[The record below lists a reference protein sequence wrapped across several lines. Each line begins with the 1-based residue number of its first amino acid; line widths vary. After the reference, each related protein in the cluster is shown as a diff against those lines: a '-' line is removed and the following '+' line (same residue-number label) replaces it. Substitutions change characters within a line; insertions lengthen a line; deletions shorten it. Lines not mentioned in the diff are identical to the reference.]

1 MPPETDDIVL
11 SVRDLET
18 SIFTRGRAFSAVD
31 SVNFDLY
38 RGETLGLVGESGS
51 GKSITGLSL
60 MRLLPKDL
68 VRITKG
74 SIRLGS
80 TELTDLDESQMR
92 RIRGRDIAMILQ
104 DPQTSLNPAF
114 RVGSQIIEALK
125 LHRKP
130 EGDGYLAMAVDALR
144 KVRVAAPEMR
154 VHAYPHQMSG
164 GMRQRAV
171 GAIAISCMPQIIIAD
186 EPTTSLDVTVQ
197 AQYLRLLKEL
207 QQETGLA
214 ILFITHDFGIVAR
227 VCHRLAVMYAG
238 QIVEYGPVR
247 RIFDSPSHPYTRALL
262 GSVPKLQGQ
271 TGRLPVIEG
280 TPPALWNK
288 PKGCNFAPR
297 CPLADARCHSESPPS
312 FALGGDGR
320 DQHKASCWRLL
331 P

>member
-1 MPPETDDIVL
+1 
-11 SVRDLET
+11 T
-18 SIFTRGRAFSAVD
+18 SRGVFSAIDGV
-31 SVNFDLY
+31 SFDLY

-51 GKSITGLSL
+51 GKSMTGLSL
-60 MRLLPKDL
+60 MRLLAKDTA
-68 VRITKG
+68 RITKG
-74 SIRLGS
+74 SIRLGGR
-80 TELTDLDESQMR
+80 ELTGLDDAEMR
-92 RIRGRDIAMILQ
+92 KVRGREIAMILQ

-114 RVGSQIIEALK
+114 RIGDQIVEALR
-125 LHRKP
+125 LHRKAEP
-130 EGDGYLAMAVDALR
+130 GGYLKMAVDALR

-171 GAIAISCMPQIIIAD
+171 GAIAISCMPQVIIAD

-197 AQYLRLLKEL
+197 AQYLRLLNDL
-207 QQETGLA
+207 QKETGLS

-227 VCHRLAVMYAG
+227 VCHRLAVMYGG

-247 RIFDSPSHPYTRALL
+247 RIFDRPSHPYTRALL
-262 GSVPKLQGQ
+262 ESVPKLHGQ
-271 TGRLPVIEG
+271 NGRLPVIEG

-297 CPLADARCHSESPPS
+297 CPLADARCHAEEPPTVD
-312 FALGGDGR
+312 LGGEGSER
-320 DQHKASCWRLL
+320 HTASCWRLL